1 MKHVKNKNNSVGLVI
16 QTVLSVA
23 IVMFAIFYFF
33 EPNVLVILESLTAL
47 FMLVMAY
54 NNHVT
59 FKRKNWY
66 TIAYIVIAVLIIIS
80 IIF

>member
-1 MKHVKNKNNSVGLVI
+1 MKNKNNSVGLVV

-23 IVMFAIFYFF
+23 IVAFAIFYFF
-33 EPNVLVILESLTAL
+33 EPSVLVILESLTAL

-54 NNHVT
+54 NNHIT

-66 TIAYIVIAVLIIIS
+66 TIAYIVIAILIIFS
-80 IIF
+80 IVF

>member
-1 MKHVKNKNNSVGLVI
+1 MKNNSVGLVI
-16 QTVLSVA
+16 QTVLSVF
-23 IVMFAIFYFF
+23 IVAFAILYFF
-33 EPNVLVILESLTAL
+33 EPNVLIITESLTAL
-47 FMLVMAY
+47 FMFVMAY

-66 TIAYIVIAVLIIIS
+66 TIAYIVIGIIIIGS

>member
-1 MKHVKNKNNSVGLVI
+1 MKNNNVGLVA

-23 IVMFAIFYFF
+23 IVAFAILYFF
-33 EPNVLVILESLTAL
+33 ETSFLVILEALTAL
-47 FMLVMAY
+47 FMFVMAY

-66 TIAYIVIAVLIIIS
+66 TIAYIVIGILIIGS

>member
-1 MKHVKNKNNSVGLVI
+1 MKNKNNGVWLVV

-23 IVMFAIFYFF
+23 IVAFAIFYFF
-33 EPNVLVILESLTAL
+33 EPSVLVILEALTAL
-47 FMLVMAY
+47 FMFVMAY
-54 NNHVT
+54 NNHII

-66 TIAYIVIAVLIIIS
+66 TIAYIVVGILIIAS